1 MRENQFST
9 LFSVL
14 GKLEEW
20 SIIMW
25 KTKSHRPQKLWAMA
39 KNVNRTMWSPSRINA
54 ERAMPQIVSSPIV
67 LKIRSR
73 RRPSPGEPLAF
84 CARCQELTPMQWLP
98 FNERGKRAKNWFQCE
113 YCGNRDLTL
122 RYLTAEEAIRRN
134 SRRETG

>member
-1 MRENQFST
+1 MIRLINFNSDLFNIRRMGMCPVADSVNENAHSAM
-9 LFSVL
+9 SVPD
-14 GKLEEW
+14 K
-20 SIIMW
+20 SIPEAVA
-25 KTKSHRPQKLWAMA
+25 T
-39 KNVNRTMWSPSRINA
+39 V
-54 ERAMPQIVSSPIV
+54 
-67 LKIRSR
+67 RSR

-84 CARCQELTPMQWLP
+84 CGRCREWTPMQWLP